1 MTKGLIF
8 FCCACTILLFT
19 IINISIGPIIS
30 GKVGAY
36 DPINLRPDWGNLN
49 CRQLQDNYDKAKKNG
64 PIDDKEKK
72 YYWDYTINRCN
83 RKKGMYNMEYTSFI
97 FDIVIGFI
105 CGLLGLLH
113 HFGLKKEFVSKTGL
127 IGLGCGVIGFVLTFT
142 YVILNGIVYT
152 NYYDDTNTIYKRDG
166 DGVFAEK
173 KGDHFECLYYDFD
186 EPENEYSLYAKYCD
200 LINKQYNYDKDF
212 YESVENICIV
222 TSHAYDCANTETF
235 DNNLLDSC
243 KYLYIA
249 ETEDGVTNK
258 DISDRFLTTLLLGLF
273 VCLANIGLA
282 LFGFLLFKTPD
293 DFQTKTDANVV
304 NVQNPTSKFSV
315 DQNLKS

>member
-36 DPINLRPDWGNLN
+36 DPINLRPDWGTLN

-113 HFGLKKEFVSKTGL
+113 HFELKKEFVSKTGL

-152 NYYDDTNTIYKRDG
+152 NYYDDTDTIYKRDG

-186 EPENEYSLYAKYCD
+186 EPDDYTLKDRERDLDKAFAHWSLIGNWVAFTHGGIDETVWYDVSDTDERDYRLCNITYSGSMKYVIDAWTGEIYNE
-200 LINKQYNYDKDF
+200 
-212 YESVENICIV
+212 
-222 TSHAYDCANTETF
+222 TSTIID
-235 DNNLLDSC
+235 
-243 KYLYIA
+243 
-249 ETEDGVTNK
+249 
-258 DISDRFLTTLLLGLF
+258 
-273 VCLANIGLA
+273 
-282 LFGFLLFKTPD
+282 
-293 DFQTKTDANVV
+293 
-304 NVQNPTSKFSV
+304 
-315 DQNLKS
+315 